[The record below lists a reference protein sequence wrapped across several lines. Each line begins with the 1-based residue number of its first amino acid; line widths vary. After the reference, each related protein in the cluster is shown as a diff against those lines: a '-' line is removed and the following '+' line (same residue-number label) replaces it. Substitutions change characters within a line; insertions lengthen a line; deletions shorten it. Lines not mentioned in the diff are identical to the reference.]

1 MDISQYLFP
10 FNEINDEEL
19 NCIFSDTVQNNFHN
33 DVDIN
38 TAVVCDS
45 DENVTL
51 YDLDPDENF
60 FELNNDVKYW
70 LPDEFNKNPDF
81 INDKLNFSMLHFNSR
96 SLNKNYD
103 AINQFIDQLDLRFSI
118 YGFSETWIY
127 EKTPLL
133 FNMDGYTFYHSD
145 REGRKGGGVALLVND
160 SFDVKVHKDIQL
172 PDNICESLFIE
183 ILLTNARNIIV
194 GIIYRDPNKPICE
207 FTNHINECLEEIS
220 SEHKNVYI
228 MGDYNVNLLNYN
240 SIKCINDFLNTIYNN
255 SFRPLIDKPTRIS
268 KKSVTLID
276 NILTN
281 VLKKDVY
288 SGIFYS
294 DITDH
299 LPVFQI
305 TSLSMSNHNKSSHV
319 YVKQTDP
326 SSLKAFKKDLL
337 IVDWDEILNSC
348 DVDEAY
354 NSFLCKFKEKYDSNF
369 IPRKINKKKF
379 PKKPWVTASLLKC
392 INKKNKLYKS
402 FCQERNNRTESK
414 YKKYRN
420 RLNSVLQ
427 TSRKNYYYDL
437 LHRNKSNISKVWEVI
452 NDLLQKRGKHK
463 HPGYFLKGANKL
475 IDNQAIVDEFNSYFS
490 NIATKLKS
498 QNIQKP
504 KCHFNTYLRSPCDKS
519 IFFHPTDES
528 EIISIIQQL
537 NSTKSTDLDG
547 ISQYIIKQVLH
558 FIAKPLVHICN
569 LSFWS
574 GKVPKNFK
582 VGKLIPIFKKGDP
595 HMFTNYRPITLLPCF
610 SKILEKLVY
619 KRLLKHLDNNNLLCD
634 SQYGFRNKSS
644 CAHALIDLHDHI
656 LNELNK
662 NLHTIGLFLDLS
674 KAFDVINHEI
684 LLAKLDYYGVRGIAR
699 DWFLQ

>member
-160 SFDVKVHKDIQL
+160 SFDVKVRKDIQL

-228 MGDYNVNLLNYN
+228 MGDYNINLLNYN

-281 VLKKDVY
+281 VLKKRY
-288 SGIFYS
+288 IF
-294 DITDH
+294 
-299 LPVFQI
+299 
-305 TSLSMSNHNKSSHV
+305 
-319 YVKQTDP
+319 
-326 SSLKAFKKDLL
+326 
-337 IVDWDEILNSC
+337 
-348 DVDEAY
+348 
-354 NSFLCKFKEKYDSNF
+354 
-369 IPRKINKKKF
+369 R
-379 PKKPWVTASLLKC
+379 
-392 INKKNKLYKS
+392 
-402 FCQERNNRTESK
+402 
-414 YKKYRN
+414 
-420 RLNSVLQ
+420 
-427 TSRKNYYYDL
+427 
-437 LHRNKSNISKVWEVI
+437 
-452 NDLLQKRGKHK
+452 
-463 HPGYFLKGANKL
+463 YFL
-475 IDNQAIVDEFNSYFS
+475 Q
-490 NIATKLKS
+490 
-498 QNIQKP
+498 
-504 KCHFNTYLRSPCDKS
+504 
-519 IFFHPTDES
+519 
-528 EIISIIQQL
+528 
-537 NSTKSTDLDG
+537 
-547 ISQYIIKQVLH
+547 
-558 FIAKPLVHICN
+558 
-569 LSFWS
+569 
-574 GKVPKNFK
+574 
-582 VGKLIPIFKKGDP
+582 
-595 HMFTNYRPITLLPCF
+595 
-610 SKILEKLVY
+610 
-619 KRLLKHLDNNNLLCD
+619 
-634 SQYGFRNKSS
+634 
-644 CAHALIDLHDHI
+644 
-656 LNELNK
+656 
-662 NLHTIGLFLDLS
+662 
-674 KAFDVINHEI
+674 
-684 LLAKLDYYGVRGIAR
+684 
-699 DWFLQ
+699 